1 MKKYLIKQFNLW
13 SYKLGLKLIA
23 QRIIHST
30 TPLTPEYL
38 KEKGWVLAE
47 SLTSPNCWV
56 EPNIKERDAIR
67 VEFQSNYYRVWQ
79 GQDRTFIAL
88 ESSQEWF
95 DAYYLLVNREQRYLL
110 SPL

>member
-1 MKKYLIKQFNLW
+1 MEL
-13 SYKLGLKLIA
+13 YKLALKAIA
-23 QRIIHST
+23 KRIIHST

-38 KEKGWVLAE
+38 KERGWVLE
-47 SLTSPNCWV
+47 ERSLGLPYWH
-56 EPNIKERDAIR
+56 EPNIKSRDRIW
-67 VEFQSNYYRVWQ
+67 VEFQDGYYRLFQ
-79 GQDRTFIAL
+79 GQDKTFIAL